1 MKAFWILVALV
12 ALALAAPNA
21 AAQSAAPVEPQ
32 AAPVTATY
40 TLYGNATGGWG
51 FTPSSVSEPGPTIT
65 AAVGET
71 VTLRLYAQD
80 APTSHTW
87 FLALDGGSGPTAG
100 EPNAT
105 AFSSATAPEV
115 FSFTVPARI
124 GSYQYKCG
132 IHPTTMT
139 GSFVIVAAPDY
150 VLYGSATQGWG
161 STPSTIHNPGPNLT
175 AKEGVPL
182 EIAFYSTD
190 NATHAFFVSYDGGLT
205 PTSGEPASAD
215 FSSSVVPVFL
225 NFTPSQAGNF
235 SYYCKYH
242 TTAMKGTI
250 SITSTAS
257 PPPSYTVYAAI
268 IVVVAI
274 VAIAAAVFIRRRP
287 RAPPAQPPLSP
298 PGPG

>member
-1 MKAFWILVALV
+1 MKAPWILVALV
-12 ALALAAPNA
+12 ALALAAPVA
-21 AAQSAAPVEPQ
+21 AAQPAPPTPAPSAA
-32 AAPVTATY
+32 VTATY
-40 TLYGNATGGWG
+40 TLYGNATSGWG
-51 FTPSSVSEPGPTIT
+51 FSPSTVTQPGPTIT

-71 VTLRLYAQD
+71 VTLRLYSQD

-87 FLALDGGSGPTAG
+87 FLSLDGASGPSAG

-115 FSFTVPARI
+115 YTFTVPNKI

-132 IHPTTMT
+132 IHPNTMY

-150 VLYGSATQGWG
+150 VLYGNSLTGWG
-161 STPSTIHNPGPNLT
+161 GTAATTHIPGPNLAAT
-175 AKEGVPL
+175 QGQPL
-182 EIAFYSTD
+182 EIALYSAD
-190 NATHAFFVSYDGGLT
+190 NVTHQFFVSYDGATT
-205 PTSGEPASAD
+205 PSAGD
-215 FSSSVVPVFL
+215 PVSANFSSSDVPVFL
-225 NFTPSQAGNF
+225 NFTPSQSGNY
-235 SYYCKYH
+235 SYYCRYH
-242 TTAMKGTI
+242 PSTMKGTI
-250 SITSTAS
+250 SIVSTAS

-287 RAPPAQPPLSP
+287 RTPPAQPPMSP